1 MKERTLSIYF
11 FNTLCSNRSLEI
23 LFNKYNVKS
32 SNAAQM
38 FYRLLAEGLT
48 SNPNTNVRVNSLIPI
63 NSKEQKKIFWRFD
76 SETENNIMYQYIPLV
91 NLPFIRN
98 FLASLY
104 VFFQILFTRFSGN
117 SINVIFVDFLRFSIN
132 VSIILAGKIRG
143 VKVLAIVN
151 DMPGEDVLEHSTLLK
166 IRNKIIFFL
175 KYDYYVCVTKQLEE
189 VLNVNKKPSVV
200 IESFVDIKMNR
211 LSNEISN
218 KFKERVVVYAGGL
231 YELYGIKSLIEAFT
245 RFPDE
250 DLRLWLYGIGPFTN
264 EILKYSKIDD
274 RIQYR
279 GVIPNSQLLEILI
292 KATLLVN
299 PRPTNEGF
307 SKYSFPSKNLEYMST
322 GTPLLTTK
330 LPGMPQDHY
339 PYVYFIEDDR
349 IDGVYNGMLNV
360 LNKTRFEV
368 HAFGLAAKDFVL
380 QEKNNIQQAYKIVN
394 LLTNN

>member
-1 MKERTLSIYF
+1 
-11 FNTLCSNRSLEI
+11 
-23 LFNKYNVKS
+23 
-32 SNAAQM
+32 M